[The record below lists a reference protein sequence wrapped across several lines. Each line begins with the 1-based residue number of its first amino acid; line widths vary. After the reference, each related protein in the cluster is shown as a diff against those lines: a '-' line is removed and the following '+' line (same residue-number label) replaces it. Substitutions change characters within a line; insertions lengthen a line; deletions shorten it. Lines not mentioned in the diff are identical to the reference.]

1 MRICVEFISFCLSTM
16 HSSGSLRVKDYL
28 TLRIYGWYAKRIS
41 WNIFFSPNRQAIHS
55 KQWESIL
62 FCLSFLYAWGKK
74 GKVTATGSSWAAADM
89 FFVPHAGCHSHP
101 EVSVFPS
108 TSHTSRVNCS
118 CSFSLH
124 VWFSMELFSCTWHN
138 ALTVA
143 FILFFCFFKLLTRF
157 ILWQSDHV
165 QK

>member
-28 TLRIYGWYAKRIS
+28 TLSIYGWYAKRIS

-74 GKVTATGSSWAAADM
+74 KRKS
-89 FFVPHAGCHSHP
+89 HSNRL
-101 EVSVFPS
+101 FL
-108 TSHTSRVNCS
+108 S
-118 CSFSLH
+118 CSGYVLCSSCRMSFPPRSLCFPQH
-124 VWFSMELFSCTWHN
+124 ITHQQSQLF
-138 ALTVA
+138 L
-143 FILFFCFFKLLTRF
+143 LFFSPCMIFNGTFLLYKAQCTNCCFYLFFLF
-157 ILWQSDHV
+157 F
-165 QK
+165 